1 MSILKFTS
9 PEINL
14 LTFVI
19 SGENDPINFPTNP
32 DYLIKM
38 FGDTYHRL
46 IKAKAIV
53 NKKGVVKITDTGYYF
68 FLKAAEKS
76 GEDEFNAHLG
86 EKDWNNIALLFAK
99 ALGMILD
106 EDEGV
111 VLNATDDL
119 DFGDPN
125 ITSVIVFNS
134 DGQIRVIENTDDLPE
149 GSRVKLRNMSE

>member
-38 FGDTYHRL
+38 FGATYYRL

-53 NKKGVVKITDTGYYF
+53 NKSGVVKITDIGYDF

-86 EKDWNNIALLFAK
+86 EKDWNTIALLFAK

-134 DGQIRVIENTDDLPE
+134 DGQIRVIENTDNLPE
-149 GSRVKLRNMSE
+149 GSRVKLHNMPE

>member
-32 DYLIKM
+32 DYLIKI
-38 FGDTYHRL
+38 FGDTYYRL

-53 NKKGVVKITDTGYYF
+53 NKKGVVKITDTGYDF

-76 GEDEFNAHLG
+76 GEDEFNTKFD
-86 EKDWNNIALLFAK
+86 EKDWNTIALLFAK

-111 VLNATDDL
+111 VLNATGDL
-119 DFGDPN
+119 YFGDPN
-125 ITSVIVFNS
+125 ITSIIVFNS
-134 DGQIRVIENTDDLPE
+134 DGQIRVIENTDNLPE
-149 GSRVKLRNMSE
+149 GSRVKLRNITE